1 MDWMKTTSRDI
12 GSSQGRGLA
21 VAGALIASLLISSPS
36 DAARL
41 KDLASVE
48 GVRSHP
54 LVGYGLVVGLQGSGD
69 DNGVPFTKQSIAS
82 LLKRMGVVIPRGSLR
97 VRNGAAVMVTSK
109 LPAFARVG
117 QKVDVQVASIGS
129 AKSLAGGLL
138 LLTPLKGP
146 DGRIYASAQGQMTVG
161 GFRFGK
167 NGTSVQKNHTAAGT
181 VPNGGTIERALV
193 GTVGANAELH
203 FILAQPDFTTAF
215 RIAQGIDEALGGKHA
230 AARDASSVVVKVP
243 EVFTGRMVELLAT
256 LESVEVEPDGKSKVV
271 INERTGTVV
280 LGRDVRIAPVAVAH
294 GNLTVEISTEV
305 GVSQPNAFSQGQ
317 TVAAEQSD
325 VEVNEED
332 STMKM
337 IPDGG
342 SLEDVVA
349 ALNALG
355 ATPRDLISILQAIK
369 AAGALDAELEV
380 R

>member
-1 MDWMKTTSRDI
+1 MR
-12 GSSQGRGLA
+12 RA
-21 VAGALIASLLISSPS
+21 VAVSVVALAATQVATA

-41 KDLASVE
+41 KDLATVE

-54 LVGYGLVVGLQGSGD
+54 LVGYGLVVGLQGTGD

-82 LLKRMGVVIPRGSLR
+82 LLSRMGVIVQRGALR
-97 VRNGAAVMVTSK
+97 VKNVAAVMVTAK
-109 LPAFARVG
+109 LPAYARVG
-117 QKVDVQVASIGS
+117 QKIDVHVASIGS

-138 LLTPLKGP
+138 VLTPLMGP
-146 DGRIYASAQGQMTVG
+146 DGQIYASAQGLMTVG
-161 GFRFGK
+161 GFAFGK
-167 NGTSVQKNHTAAGT
+167 SGTSVQKNHTAAGT
-181 VPNGGTIERALV
+181 VPNGGSIERALV
-193 GTVGANAELH
+193 GSVGQGTELR
-203 FILAQPDFTTAF
+203 FILSQPDFTTAF
-215 RIAQGIDEALGGKHA
+215 RIAQGIDEAMGGQHA
-230 AARDASSVVVKVP
+230 AATDAASVVVKVP
-243 EVFTGRMVELLAT
+243 EAYASRMVELLAT
-256 LESVEVEPDGKSKVV
+256 LESVEVEPDGRSKVV

-294 GNLTVEISTEV
+294 GNLTVEISTQV
-305 GVSQPNAFSQGQ
+305 GVSQPGAFSSGT
-317 TVAAEQSD
+317 TVVAEQSD
-325 VEVNEED
+325 VEIGEEAGA
-332 STMKM
+332 MKM